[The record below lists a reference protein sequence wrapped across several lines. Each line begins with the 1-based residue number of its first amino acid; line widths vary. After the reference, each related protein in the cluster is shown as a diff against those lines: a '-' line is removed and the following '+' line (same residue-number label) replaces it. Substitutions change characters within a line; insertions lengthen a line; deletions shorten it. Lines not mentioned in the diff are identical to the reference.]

1 MNPIEIEQDIQ
12 DLELMLHGG
21 GRLRSGAVFGRNEST
36 HYEVART
43 RAPEVYL
50 SPHSDRQPP
59 DLVIETYNL
68 SEGTILPKSS
78 P

>member
-21 GRLRSGAVFGRNEST
+21 GPLRSGAVFGRDEST
-36 HYEVART
+36 HYEGART
-43 RAPEVYL
+43 RASEVYL
-50 SPHSDRQPP
+50 SPHPQQT
-59 DLVIETYNL
+59 DLIVEIYDFSN
-68 SEGTILPKSS
+68 GTILLKSS